1 MKNEKRAKRSNKFI
15 REERCRRIFE
25 NILGEKFPNVRPS
38 WLINYETGYRL
49 ELDGYCKKKLKLA
62 FEYDGIQH
70 HKYRNPFHRDLS
82 DFHGQKKRDK
92 IKNRRCKSHK
102 VILIRIKYNI
112 LDLEAFIRR
121 KLKKK

>member
-1 MKNEKRAKRSNKFI
+1 M
-15 REERCRRIFE
+15 
-25 NILGEKFPNVRPS
+25 
-38 WLINYETGYRL
+38 NYETGYRL
-49 ELDGYCKKKLKLA
+49 ELDRYCKKLKLA

-70 HKYRNPFHRDLS
+70 HKYPNPFHRDLS
-82 DFHGQKKRDK
+82 DFHRQKKRDK

-121 KLKKK
+121 KLKKKGFIFE